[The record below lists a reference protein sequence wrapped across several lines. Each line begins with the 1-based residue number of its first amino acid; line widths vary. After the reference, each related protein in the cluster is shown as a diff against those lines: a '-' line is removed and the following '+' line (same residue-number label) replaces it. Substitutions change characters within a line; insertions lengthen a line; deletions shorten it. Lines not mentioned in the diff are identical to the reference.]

1 MKKFLRFALGA
12 AFCLGF
18 STVSAQD
25 AKLYFYDEMQDDYML
40 CGYLNKVSSNGE
52 YAVGYDNIISE
63 VTYMWRKS
71 TGKLE
76 ILNDASEHAE
86 AIYDVSN
93 DGTVVGTFFKED
105 KVLTVTMRDGTERTI
120 NGAYVPGYKKDGV
133 LTELPVPEQTYLCY
147 TDKLDYA
154 PSAVAISDD
163 GKVVGGYVQYN
174 DGKCYPVVWKDGKMT
189 EFSSLEL
196 ESQGFVV
203 QDVSND
209 GNLIVGFAESEWGD
223 RLPAVVENGTLKKL
237 YDVTATPSE
246 REFFAEGMCWRIDA
260 HNNVVGYLQD
270 VDGVMYGFIYNAESG
285 MKYITEVGQVASASL
300 NSNLVFGATA
310 GGGYGTATVI
320 TGGKTVDLKEYL
332 NIESDKT
339 LGTVMDVSADGKVI
353 VGAGLW
359 ASDYGL
365 FNVPFV
371 IEVPE
376 GITAGIGSNA
386 TAEKVN
392 ARVDSYGTLFVTGV
406 YDDVEVYGVSGSRM
420 LKSSAQG
427 GIFDMSSFAPGVYVV
442 KVASGNNISTFKV
455 MKK

>member
-1 MKKFLRFALGA
+1 MKKNLRFALGA
-12 AFCLGF
+12 AFCLSF
-18 STVSAQD
+18 TTVSAQD
-25 AKLYFYDEMQDDYML
+25 AKLYFFDEMQDDYFL

-52 YAVGYDNIISE
+52 YAVGYDNLLSE
-63 VTYMWRKS
+63 VTYMWSKS
-71 TGKLE
+71 TGKLQV
-76 ILNDASEHAE
+76 LNDASEHAE
-86 AIYDVSN
+86 AIFDVSD
-93 DGTVVGTFFKED
+93 DGTIVGTFFKKD
-105 KVLTVTMRDGTERTI
+105 KVLTVTMLDGTERTI
-120 NGAYVPGYKKDGV
+120 TGAYVPGCWKNGV
-133 LTELPVPEQTYLCY
+133 LTELPVPEQTNMRYA
-147 TDKLDYA
+147 DKFDYA
-154 PSAVAISDD
+154 PQAVAISDD
-163 GKVVGGYVQYN
+163 GKVVCGYVQYY
-174 DGKCYPVVWKDGKMT
+174 DGKNYPVVWKDGKMT
-189 EFSSLEL
+189 EYSSLAL
-196 ESQGFVV
+196 ESQGFIV

-223 RLPAVVENGTLKKL
+223 RLPAVIENGTLKKL
-237 YDVTATPSE
+237 YDVAPPTE

-270 VDGVMYGFIYNAESG
+270 VDGNLYGFIYNAESG

-320 TGGKTVDLKEYL
+320 TGGKTADLKEYL
-332 NIESDKT
+332 NIDSDKM

-353 VGAGLW
+353 VGAGIW
-359 ASDYGL
+359 ASEMGPL
-365 FNVPFV
+365 NVPFV

-386 TAEKVN
+386 MAEKVN

-406 YDDVEVYGVSGSRM
+406 YDEVEVYGISGSRM

-427 GIFDMSSFAPGVYVV
+427 GIFDMSSFVPGVYVV
-442 KVASGNNISTFKV
+442 KVVSGQNISTFKV